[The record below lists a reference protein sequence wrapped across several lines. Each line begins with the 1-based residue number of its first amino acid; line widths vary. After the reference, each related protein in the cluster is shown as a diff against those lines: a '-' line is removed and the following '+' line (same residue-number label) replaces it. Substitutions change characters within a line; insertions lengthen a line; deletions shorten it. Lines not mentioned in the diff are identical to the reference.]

1 MTNKDKYVPVYS
13 GYDVNIQ
20 HLQNLFNEADID
32 SWVRGESGDAILG
45 GSGSTTPGQSRLLV
59 LESQRDAAMKI
70 IDDVFPEQ
78 EVDEE
83 E

>member
-1 MTNKDKYVPVYS
+1 MTTEDKYVVVYS

-20 HLQNLFNEADID
+20 HLQNLFGEEDID
-32 SWVRGESGDAILG
+32 SWVRSESGDAVLG

-59 LESQRDAAMKI
+59 PQSQKEAALKL